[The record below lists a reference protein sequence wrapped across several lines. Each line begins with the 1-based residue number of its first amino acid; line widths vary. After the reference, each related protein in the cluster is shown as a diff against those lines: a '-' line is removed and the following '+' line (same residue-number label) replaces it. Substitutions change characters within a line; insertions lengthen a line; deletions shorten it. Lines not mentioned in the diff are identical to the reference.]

1 MAGTQYGILGIYGC
15 GAVDRNTH
23 EYSILGNKIQKK
35 KVTVEVI
42 DNTEALPYNR
52 SKKIDKGG

>member
-35 KVTVEVI
+35 KVTVEV
-42 DNTEALPYNR
+42 Y
-52 SKKIDKGG
+52 